1 MNYSS
6 SPKLSQWVILLM
18 AIAVGIAVASNY
30 YAQPLLH
37 SITNDLHISTENA
50 GSIIT
55 VAQFSYALGLLFVAP
70 LGDKIERKTLIIL
83 LMLLTTCGLII
94 SALANSS
101 LMLIM
106 GTAIAGIFSA
116 VAQVIIPFA
125 ATLALPNRR
134 GKVVGILMSGM
145 LLGILLGRTFAGA
158 ISTIVDWRTVYW
170 IAAIIMC
177 LITLMLSLA
186 LPRYSHKS
194 DLNYWELIFS
204 IFGLYRRE
212 RVLRIRSFIGA
223 ISFALFS
230 LLWTPLAF
238 LLTDSPYHYSDF
250 VIGLFGLAG
259 AAGAMCS
266 PIAGRLSDKGKG
278 NLLTT
283 LGLTLLV
290 LCWLPLSLA
299 KMSLI
304 ALIIGIIVID
314 FAAQLTHISSM
325 NDIYQGNAAMRTR
338 LNVGY
343 MLSYFSGGMLGSL
356 CSTYLYA
363 HYGWYAIAIVSIGLA
378 IIGIMF
384 WWYYLKTLKNSSKEG
399 I

>member
-1 MNYSS
+1 MNSS
-6 SPKLSQWVILLM
+6 QSPALSLWVIILM

-37 SITNDLHISTENA
+37 SITNDLNISIENA
-50 GSIIT
+50 GIIIT
-55 VAQFSYALGLLFVAP
+55 TAQFSYAVGLLFVAP
-70 LGDKIERKTLIIL
+70 LGDKIERKVLIIN
-83 LMLLTTCGLII
+83 LMILTTLGLII

-101 LMLIM
+101 TLLIV

-116 VAQVIIPFA
+116 VAQVLIPFA
-125 ATLALPNRR
+125 ATLALPNQR

-158 ISTIVDWRTVYW
+158 ISTMTDWRMVYW
-170 IAAIIMC
+170 VAAAIMC
-177 LITLMLSLA
+177 VVTLLLSYA

-194 DLNYWELIFS
+194 HLNYWKLIFS
-204 IFGLYRRE
+204 IFGLYRHE
-212 RVLRIRSFIGA
+212 HVLRIRSLIGGIA
-223 ISFALFS
+223 FALFS

-259 AAGAMCS
+259 AAGAMSS

-278 NLLTT
+278 NVLTT
-283 LGLTLLV
+283 VGLILLL

-299 KMSLI
+299 KISII
-304 ALIIGIIVID
+304 ALIIGIIIID
-314 FAAQLTHISSM
+314 FAVQLTHISSM
-325 NDIYQGNAAMRTR
+325 NDIYQGNPAMRTR

-343 MLSYFSGGMLGSL
+343 MLSYFTGGMLGSL

-363 HYGWYAIAIVSIGLA
+363 HYGWYAIAIASVGLA
-378 IIGIMF
+378 IIGIAL
-384 WWYYLKTLKNSSKEG
+384 WWHYLYSLRQQTV
-399 I
+399 